1 MQGELPM
8 RYRVV
13 MTLTVLATLACTD
26 GSASQNPSIRSPTP
40 RSTDGVVRA
49 ETFAMGLENPW
60 GLAFLP
66 DGRMLVTEKAGR
78 LRIVEKDGKLSDP
91 LGGVPAVASQGQG
104 GLLDVALDPKFAD
117 NRLVY
122 LSFSEPGDGGTAG
135 TSVLR
140 GRLGETALEEVK
152 VIYAQHPKLA
162 GGGHFG
168 SRLVFGGDGTLFV
181 TQGDR
186 QGYRDSAQSL

>member
-1 MQGELPM
+1 M
-8 RYRVV
+8 RHPAVI
-13 MTLTVLATLACTD
+13 LLALAGVLACTQ

-40 RSTDGVVRA
+40 RSTDGVVVA
-49 ETFAMGLENPW
+49 ETFATGLENPW

-78 LRIVEKDGKLSDP
+78 LRIVGKDGRLSEP
-91 LGGVPAVASQGQG
+91 LGGIPKVASWGQG
-104 GLLDVALDPKFAD
+104 GLLDVALDPKFAE

-122 LSFSEPGDGGTAG
+122 LSFSEPGDGNTAG

-162 GGGHFG
+162 GGGH
-168 SRLVFGGDGTLFV
+168 
-181 TQGDR
+181 
-186 QGYRDSAQSL
+186 